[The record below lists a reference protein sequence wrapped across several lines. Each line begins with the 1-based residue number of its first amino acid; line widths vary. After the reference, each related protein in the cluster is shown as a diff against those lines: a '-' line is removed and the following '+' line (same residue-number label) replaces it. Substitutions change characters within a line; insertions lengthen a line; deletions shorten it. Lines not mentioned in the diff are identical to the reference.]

1 MLAAAKYGDLNALLR
16 TRAGR
21 LPSVHHFRRLLEA
34 PTSTTVVEVL
44 REANVPTPEDGSLPS
59 RQWLLAQWL
68 VPDYQVVLRRIS
80 GSAQRLVQ
88 SLMDRLE
95 LENVKYVVRSMASG
109 KGVKTETLL
118 NFGKVATVNIKA
130 LEGVQRMTDLQ
141 LAVKETVFAVPLR
154 NTASLWEE
162 EKGLFAVESALD
174 RAVYTSLQKAAEG
187 FRGPG
192 AVLVRRIVAQFVATV
207 SLLWVVRYRLAYGLT
222 PEAVAGLSLIKSS
235 QKAVHHIPQLAHAAT
250 FEEFRAAIQSE
261 TVMEHGQNGGTLLD
275 WERHLMRRIRKMA
288 HTMLYGPPFG
298 FSVVVGFLL
307 LKEWAIRDLSLICQG
322 RTVGLRAEELE
333 PMLFHDD

>member
-1 MLAAAKYGDLNALLR
+1 MLAAAKYGALNARLR

-21 LPSVHHFRRLLEA
+21 LPSVQHFRRLLEA
-34 PTSTTVVEVL
+34 PTGTTVMEVL

-80 GSAQRLVQ
+80 GSAQQLVQ

-95 LENVKYVVRSMASG
+95 LENVKYALRAIAGG

-130 LEGVQRMTDLQ
+130 LERAQRMSDLQ
-141 LAVKETVFAVPLR
+141 LAVKETVFAIPLHT
-154 NTASLWEE
+154 TAPLWEE
-162 EKGLFAVESALD
+162 EEGLFAVESALD

-192 AVLVRRIVAQFVATV
+192 AVLVRRIIAQLVHTV
-207 SLLWVVRYRLAYGLT
+207 SLLWMGRYRLTYGLT
-222 PEAVAGLSLIKSS
+222 PEAAAGLSLIKSS
-235 QKAVHHIPQLAHAAT
+235 QRTADLMRQLAHAAT
-250 FEEFRAAIQSE
+250 FEEFRAAIQSV
-261 TVMEHGQNGGTLLD
+261 TVMHHWQNGETLLD
-275 WERHLMRRIRKMA
+275 WERHLTRRIRKMA
-288 HTMLYGPPFG
+288 QRMLYGPPFG

-307 LKEWAIRDLSLICQG
+307 LKEWAIRDLAIICQS
-322 RTVGLRAEELE
+322 RTVGLRAELLE